1 MASPTDLKKGRQFSV
16 LSAAAFGTLESLTE
30 DVDGIEARLKVVE
43 EVAAGVE
50 IKLEAGR
57 CLSTALPRRAGWL
70 ERGGTYVVISQ
81 GLISAQIA
89 AGSDAEARLNALG
102 DV

>member
-43 EVAAGVE
+43 AVAAGVE

-57 CLSTALPRRAGWL
+57 CLSTALPRRAS
-70 ERGGTYVVISQ
+70 RRVISQ
-81 GLISAQIA
+81 GLPLTRSPEVLTASRA
-89 AGSDAEARLNALG
+89 LAEEITAN
-102 DV
+102 